1 VLLIFSPASAGFVYP
16 PASADTEDIERAVG
30 RATMLRKAGYATIPT
45 VAGREATSI
54 AEEAA
59 QGQGVLLIRDGR
71 ADFWDQA
78 LTQWR
83 E

>member
-1 VLLIFSPASAGFVYP
+1 M
-16 PASADTEDIERAVG
+16 DTEDIERAVG
-30 RATMLRKAGYATIPT
+30 RATMLRKAGYAAIPT

-71 ADFWDQA
+71 ADFWEQA
-78 LTQWR
+78 LARWR